1 MEKLQGFERAQI
13 VKRPYSKANQSGSE
27 LEALATYVAHKSNGL
42 KFKPQQSHPKEREAL
57 VVGKA
62 STVVQVG
69 YVGLVLLLLTFNL
82 VMPALATVAAAI
94 TAGFAVLSGLAYAQ
108 LFLRALAPGRR
119 PA

>member
-1 MEKLQGFERAQI
+1 MIHQTPLWLTAI
-13 VKRPYSKANQSGSE
+13 VIGRDIAIILGI
-27 LEALATYVAHKSNGL
+27 ALAKLLSLPL
-42 KFKPQQSHPKEREAL
+42 KVEAL

-69 YVGLVLLLLTFNL
+69 YVGLVLLLLTFNV
-82 VMPALATVAAAI
+82 VMPQLATAAAVI

-108 LFLRALAPGRR
+108 LLLKALAPGRR